1 MENISIEASFARA
14 NKSWL
19 KTAKDPESRCY
30 WLINRYGKAHSLFF
44 AVYFGPSFISVDLV
58 DCALKND
65 AILSRYFLQVLM
77 KCYGEPD
84 ERLIELRSNY
94 SNSNN
99 LERHFEKLWG
109 SDLPSDVYEKLLAEG
124 KRRWNGEF
132 YLKGSA
138 QMTDAFE
145 SEETLRIVSRAIITH
160 PELVEIWKGIGYE
173 SICYD
178 YSDLVFQILYTEHPM
193 LETILAKSQHFINLG
208 FKLTKP
214 AMVDIICSFKDRL
227 NIIGEIIIKSFQK
240 IRNKNKSTILEE
252 CLFEIIGGGGNLE
265 QTTCVLDF
273 LFQQIEGSPE
283 NIFLK
288 ILKHYGIGETSVANV
303 NVDDENLEDLKLF
316 SFDLCIYQWI
326 LKNFKPYPTIISK
339 CFVEISLT
347 KSYVDSLVL
356 AGNAASSS
364 STSKLPHSIYTSF
377 IKTYSSLYML
387 YMLLFELLFILF

>member
-132 YLKGSA
+132 YLKGN
-138 QMTDAFE
+138 
-145 SEETLRIVSRAIITH
+145 
-160 PELVEIWKGIGYE
+160 
-173 SICYD
+173 
-178 YSDLVFQILYTEHPM
+178 DLEKF
-193 LETILAKSQHFINLG
+193 
-208 FKLTKP
+208 
-214 AMVDIICSFKDRL
+214 CSL
-227 NIIGEIIIKSFQK
+227 N
-240 IRNKNKSTILEE
+240 RKN
-252 CLFEIIGGGGNLE
+252 
-265 QTTCVLDF
+265 
-273 LFQQIEGSPE
+273 PE
-283 NIFLK
+283 NVLNDIK
-288 ILKHYGIGETSVANV
+288 
-303 NVDDENLEDLKLF
+303 DLLR
-316 SFDLCIYQWI
+316 
-326 LKNFKPYPTIISK
+326 
-339 CFVEISLT
+339 
-347 KSYVDSLVL
+347 
-356 AGNAASSS
+356 
-364 STSKLPHSIYTSF
+364 
-377 IKTYSSLYML
+377 
-387 YMLLFELLFILF
+387 

>member
-58 DCALKND
+58 NCALKND
-65 AILSRYFLQVLM
+65 VILSQYFLQVLK
-77 KCYGEPD
+77 KCCGGYD
-84 ERLIELRSNY
+84 ERLIELRSDY
-94 SNSNN
+94 SD
-99 LERHFEKLWG
+99 FEKLWG
-109 SDLPSDVYEKLLAEG
+109 SDLPLDVYEKLLAEG
-124 KRRWNGEF
+124 NRRWNENF
-132 YLKGSA
+132 CLNGSA

-178 YSDLVFQILYTEHPM
+178 YSDLVFQILYTDVATSEHLT
-193 LETILAKSQHFINLG
+193 LEIILAKSQHFINLG

-316 SFDLCIYQWI
+316 SFDLCVYQWI
-326 LKNFKPYPTIISK
+326 LKSFKPYPIIISK
-339 CFVEISLT
+339 CFVEILLT
-347 KSYVDSLVL
+347 KSYFDS
-356 AGNAASSS
+356 NSS
-364 STSKLPHSIYTSF
+364 
-377 IKTYSSLYML
+377 
-387 YMLLFELLFILF
+387 ILT